1 MLPEKSQGKV
11 LQATV
16 ENVGSVSKGNGGEIQ
31 QVNLKAGDKVL
42 LPEYGGTKVVLDSKG
57 SFFFSLSFVVVVGCT
72 QGMQKFPSQG
82 WNLSHSSEPS
92 HSTDNS
98 GSLKF

>member
-57 SFFFSLSFVVVVGCT
+57 SFFFSLSFAFFFCCCCWLHPWHAKVPKS
-72 QGMQKFPSQG
+72 GM
-82 WNLSHSSEPS
+82 EPEPQQ
-92 HSTDNS
+92 
-98 GSLKF
+98 